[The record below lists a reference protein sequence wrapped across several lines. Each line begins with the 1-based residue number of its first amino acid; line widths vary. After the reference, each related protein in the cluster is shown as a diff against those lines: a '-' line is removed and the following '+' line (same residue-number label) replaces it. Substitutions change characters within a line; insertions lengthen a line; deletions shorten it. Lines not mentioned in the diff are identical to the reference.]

1 MRNADLTPVR
11 PRSPPSRPHWSR
23 DQYVDAIDH
32 DAFARAIRGKSLSP
46 KKTANKP
53 GRRRLW
59 LSPLGSLLDTLE
71 AQCLASSPLKSS
83 PTKRLS
89 PPLKPLAH
97 PPSVPQLSQTPSA
110 PRLQVSRTPQK
121 LKRVVSEPVFVP
133 KAEAASASSDPLA
146 PHVRRHV
153 HKLFLSF
160 ADSGQQ
166 LRFRN
171 DDTPSSASSMPR
183 SKSTSSL
190 GRSLAPAAVSG
201 AAACNMSF
209 EGLLKMYYPGAS
221 ASDRATML
229 GLVEPRWLAMQR
241 RGWVDRVKT
250 EHSDKI
256 KMAFIMGDKDGD
268 GTLSLSEFA
277 DAIKLHRGAK
287 QRRDAAEGQQSSC
300 GAVISDEEI
309 AAMFEHG
316 DKDGSGT
323 LDVDEFLALVASQP
337 KLLSSFEDILKHGV
351 QRRVR
356 LEERKLKMLFS
367 AVLSPTA
374 RGRGKGIVV
383 SPSGRRRR
391 PTLLDLRPRDEVRMS
406 KLRD

>member
-133 KAEAASASSDPLA
+133 QAEAASSDPLA

-160 ADSGQQ
+160 ADSGQAH
-166 LRFRN
+166 LRLRN
-171 DDTPSSASSMPR
+171 DDAPNSAASLPR
-183 SKSTSSL
+183 ES
-190 GRSLAPAAVSG
+190 
-201 AAACNMSF
+201 
-209 EGLLKMYYPGAS
+209 
-221 ASDRATML
+221 RAT
-229 GLVEPRWLAMQR
+229 
-241 RGWVDRVKT
+241 
-250 EHSDKI
+250 S
-256 KMAFIMGDKDGD
+256 
-268 GTLSLSEFA
+268 
-277 DAIKLHRGAK
+277 
-287 QRRDAAEGQQSSC
+287 
-300 GAVISDEEI
+300 
-309 AAMFEHG
+309 
-316 DKDGSGT
+316 DGS
-323 LDVDEFLALVASQP
+323 L
-337 KLLSSFEDILKHGV
+337 
-351 QRRVR
+351 
-356 LEERKLKMLFS
+356 
-367 AVLSPTA
+367 
-374 RGRGKGIVV
+374 
-383 SPSGRRRR
+383 
-391 PTLLDLRPRDEVRMS
+391 
-406 KLRD
+406 